1 MWSDNETTEDLLGF
15 RVHAD
20 LILNVIKDEAVLPT
34 TIGVFGDWGSGKSSI
49 LKIVHDELVSD
60 NPDIL
65 KDDTL
70 VLYFNGWVFEGYDD
84 AKAAILESIV
94 KAFDDHKTLGH
105 KVKDETTKLL
115 KSVQW
120 MRLLGLGFKNI
131 ALPVAS
137 AYATGG
143 LSLLGDMAQKMGAD
157 KFLEKVQGSDSEEFL
172 KSIIKKE
179 EDDVSTLVRE
189 FRNEFKSLLDKSSIK
204 RLVIIIDDLD
214 RCAPDRIIENL
225 EAIKLFLNVEKTA
238 FVIGA
243 DPRVVRH
250 AIEYRYKTDNRVDNE
265 NTRIVDDY
273 LEKLIQIPYYL
284 PKLSEPEVETYMS
297 MLICKSAVSPVSF
310 SSVLN
315 EFHAYRIKDR
325 YSAFGLSNFQSILE
339 PAEHE
344 QVKQNIITIPSLAPL
359 IAQSLYG
366 NPRQIK
372 RFLNTYT
379 LRKRL
384 AGVASMSEFND
395 AVLAKLMILEYTEL
409 RLFKNLFDWQLI
421 QKGHPAEIGEL
432 EDFCKDVS
440 LEEAMGRFGEKY
452 KDWAKPKIV
461 TWLALAPSFSDIDLS
476 DYFWISRDRVTASIS
491 GSSLVSP
498 MIKTLANKLN
508 QDVSQGVVD
517 KIIESEVLPLTSI
530 DRDAFL
536 EYFQK
541 MFFRNPDKDNLHK
554 VFITMINKSVS
565 GAAASYTEVLQK
577 VAKSTISPAIGLVL
591 NRLKDHPEVGGFLT
605 EYFKGDGSKTG
616 KAFNLNNSTK

>member
-49 LKIVHDELVSD
+49 LKIVHDELVSGD
-60 NPDIL
+60 PDTL

-94 KAFDDHKTLGH
+94 KAFDEHKTLGH
-105 KVKDETTKLL
+105 KVKDQTTKLL

-120 MRLLGLGFKNI
+120 MRLVGLGFKNI
-131 ALPVAS
+131 ALPIAS

-143 LSLLGDMAQKMGAD
+143 LSLVADMAQKMGAD
-157 KFLEKVQGSDSEEFL
+157 KFLEKVQGSESEEFL
-172 KSIIKKE
+172 QSIIKKE

-189 FRNEFKSLLDKSSIK
+189 FRNEFKSMLDKSSIK

-250 AIEYRYKTDNRVDNE
+250 AIEYRYKTDKRVDLE

-297 MLICKSAVSPVSF
+297 MLICKSAVSPLSF
-310 SSVLN
+310 AAVLS

-325 YSAFGLSNFQSILE
+325 YSAFGLSNFQPILQ

-384 AGVASMSEFND
+384 AGVAAMSEFND
-395 AVLAKLMILEYTEL
+395 SVLAKLMILEYTEL
-409 RLFKNLFDWQLI
+409 RLFKNLFDWQLT
-421 QKGHPAEIGEL
+421 QKGHPAEIVEL
-432 EDFCKDVS
+432 EGFCKDVS
-440 LEEAMGRFGEKY
+440 PEDAIGQFGEKY
-452 KDWAKPKIV
+452 KEWAKPKIV
-461 TWLALAPSFSDIDLS
+461 TWLTLSPSFSDIDLS
-476 DYFWISRDRVTASIS
+476 DYYWISRDRVSASIS

-498 MIKTLANKLN
+498 MIKTLFNKLS
-508 QDVSQGVVD
+508 QDVSQSVIDKVVGL
-517 KIIESEVLPLTSI
+517 EVMPLNTNEK
-530 DRDAFL
+530 DAFL
-536 EYFQK
+536 DYLQK
-541 MFFRNPDKDNLHK
+541 MFLRNQGNEQLHK
-554 VFITMINKSVS
+554 VYATLVVKGVI
-565 GAAASYTEVLQK
+565 GASNSYIEVLK
-577 VAKSTISPAIGLVL
+577 SMNKASLAPKMGVALKRLSDQPELGAFL
-591 NRLKDHPEVGGFLT
+591 N
-605 EYFKGDGSKTG
+605 EYFKDDTSKAG
-616 KAFNLNNSTK
+616 KAYQLNLAK